1 MEGPIMDQKSRRRE
15 LVDEYKRTGPEAGVY
30 RLTNSETG
38 KAFVSSTLN
47 LGSMRG
53 KLDFGRATGSVTVL
67 DRKLHEDARR
77 YGVEA
82 FSLDILEV
90 LEVRPEM
97 TPEEIRADLATLEVL
112 WREKIDPATLY

>member
-1 MEGPIMDQKSRRRE
+1 MDQKSRRA

-30 RLTNSETG
+30 RLTNSQTG
-38 KAFVSSTLN
+38 KAFLGSTLN

-77 YGVEA
+77 YGIEA
-82 FSLDILEV
+82 FTLEILEV

-97 TPEEIRADLATLEVL
+97 TPDEIRSDLATLESL
-112 WREKIDPATLY
+112 WREKYDPATLY

>member
-1 MEGPIMDQKSRRRE
+1 MDQKSRRKE

-30 RLTNSETG
+30 RLVNTKTG
-38 KAFVSSTLN
+38 QALLGSTLN

-67 DRKLHEDARR
+67 DRKLHQDARQ
-77 YGVEA
+77 YGVDA
-82 FSLDILEV
+82 FTLEVLDV

-97 TPEEIRADLATLEVL
+97 TPAEIRANLATLEEL
-112 WREKIDPATLY
+112 WRERLDPAQLY